1 MNEWAPVLMSARR
14 SMVWLAVA
22 VMVSMAAVFGLG
34 YLDGNLRNSL
44 GQLQAAA
51 QELQTQLG
59 AKQSDLLNMQTHIDR
74 YESLRQQ
81 GLVGDPDRAL
91 WVEQLEA
98 SHRNLGL
105 PGAMAVQL
113 LAAKPLVSSGGA
125 AEPASEM
132 PSAEPLM
139 HDMQFEIHDSVE
151 TDVLDLIQN
160 FRAQAKGRFR
170 VNACKLHEPKE
181 SGLTAQCA
189 LRFVTIPLASNAVQ
203 AP

>member
-1 MNEWAPVLMSARR
+1 MVVLS
-14 SMVWLAVA
+14 VA
-22 VMVSMAAVFGLG
+22 TVFGLG
-34 YLDGNLRNSL
+34 YLDDSLKNSL
-44 GQLQAAA
+44 MQLQAAA

-59 AKQSDLLNMQTHIDR
+59 AKQSDLINMQTHIER

-98 SHRNLGL
+98 SYRDLGL
-105 PGAMAVQL
+105 PGAIAVQL
-113 LAAKPLVSSGGA
+113 QAAKPLVSSGGG
-125 AEPASEM
+125 AEPASDTPATGPM
-132 PSAEPLM
+132 M

-151 TDVLDLIQN
+151 TDVLDLIQS
-160 FRAQAKGRFR
+160 FRARAKGRFR
-170 VNACKLHEPKE
+170 INACKLLEPKE

-189 LRFVTIPLASNAVQ
+189 LRFVTIPLAPNAVQ